1 MHRLLGFYTQK
12 KKIRHCYEGDAMSKV
27 CHPERRAKPEV
38 EGSSHQISS
47 EQMASAK
54 ILRLALLAQDDKQVA
69 AVRGNDVFFFRLHSL
84 TKYVIIF

>member
-1 MHRLLGFYTQK
+1 
-12 KKIRHCYEGDAMSKV
+12 MSKV

-69 AVRGNDVFFFRLHSL
+69 AVRGNDVFFLWIAFPDKICYHILRKLIL
-84 TKYVIIF
+84 WRNYI